1 MENGSKANDSDGSR
15 LSDVQLVDL
24 IYPPVLIVT
33 GVTFNILIIVVMRT
47 RFFNEQSTSVFM
59 TMGAANDTLSLLV
72 SMLTHWLYV
81 AFPGVY
87 NKEKAGWIC
96 KFLDFYG
103 WGNCDLGI
111 LITTSMTIDRA
122 FAISF
127 PLRMASGN
135 NIKRAKIT
143 VVCMTLIVVAKE
155 FHFLIGSE
163 MVDPDQTERLCNV
176 FTTTAAYT
184 YFWEIVW
191 PWLHFSFLLVC
202 FAIMS
207 ISNGILIYFVWKSSK
222 NLKTSDSKIAKRL
235 GASPRASIWPHQ
247 KVDQKWRTI
256 TPMLIGES
264 CALLLLT
271 FPFTVQTFFSEYSP
285 TFYHKIQPKLLFSV
299 TFYMLYTNKCITF
312 IIYLVTGSRF
322 RQALKE
328 SAIICFKG
336 KNALRRK
343 RFREHFVNNVNIGK
357 SVSEGKPDSS
367 PSNKSSVQI
376 KRAEQLNDD
385 TNVINTYL

>member
-1 MENGSKANDSDGSR
+1 MENGSKINDSDLLT
-15 LSDVQLVDL
+15 LSDTQLVDL
-24 IYPPVLIVT
+24 IYPPVLIVM
-33 GVTFNILIIVVMRT
+33 GVTFNILIVVVMRT

-59 TMGAANDTLSLLV
+59 TMGAANDTLGLLV
-72 SMLTHWLYV
+72 SMLSHWLYV
-81 AFPGVY
+81 VFPQVY

-111 LITTSMTIDRA
+111 LITTSMIVDRA

-135 NIKRAKIT
+135 NMKRAKIT
-143 VVCMTLIVVAKE
+143 VACMTLIVVAKE
-155 FHFLIGSE
+155 FHFLIGSD
-163 MVDPDQTERLCNV
+163 MVEPDQTERLCNV
-176 FTTTAAYT
+176 VTTTATYK
-184 YFWEIVW
+184 YFWEVVW

-202 FAIMS
+202 FAIMT
-207 ISNGILIYFVWKSSK
+207 ISNTILIYFVWKSSN
-222 NLKTSDSKIAKRL
+222 NLNSRDSKHNQRFTSSANL
-235 GASPRASIWPHQ
+235 HQ

-264 CALLLLT
+264 CALLILT
-271 FPFTVQTFFSEYSP
+271 FPFTVQTFFSEYDP
-285 TFYHKIQPKLLFSV
+285 TFYRKIPKRLLFSI

-328 SAIICFKG
+328 SAIICFWG
-336 KNALRRK
+336 KSVIRKK
-343 RFREHFVNNVNIGK
+343 RFREHFVNNVNILK
-357 SVSEGKPDSS
+357 SVSKGKDGSS
-367 PSNKSSVQI
+367 ISHKSPVLSKQNEHDKKEHSAI
-376 KRAEQLNDD
+376 D
-385 TNVINTYL
+385 THL